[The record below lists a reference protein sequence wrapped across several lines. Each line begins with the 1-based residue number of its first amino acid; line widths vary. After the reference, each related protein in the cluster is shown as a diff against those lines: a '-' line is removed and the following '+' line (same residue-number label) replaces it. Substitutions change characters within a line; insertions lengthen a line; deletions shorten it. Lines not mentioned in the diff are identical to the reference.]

1 MRSTTLTLARLPV
14 PRYARESGSVM
25 SEANASM
32 TREASVGIKWGADST
47 VRRTKGRGRRVTDED
62 GGREGE
68 Q

>member
-1 MRSTTLTLARLPV
+1 
-14 PRYARESGSVM
+14 M

-32 TREASVGIKWGADST
+32 TREASIGIKWRADTT